1 MRHKTGGVDN
11 RTVPLDSDVA
21 AEVDRLAKSYADELI
36 AFRRDLHT
44 HPEPGREEFRT
55 TRAVTDRLQAAGL
68 SPVGLPI
75 GTGLLCD
82 IDQPG
87 LRPGRV
93 ALRADLDALRVVD
106 EKDVPYRSTRPGVC
120 HACGHDAHTAIV
132 LGAGLVLAELAAA
145 RMLRQG
151 VRLVFQPA
159 EEIIPGG
166 ALDVIAADGLDGVE
180 QIFGLHCDPR
190 LEVGTVGLRA
200 GPITS
205 AADSVHVRL
214 TGPGG
219 HTARPHLSADLVHA
233 LSTLVS
239 QLPLAL
245 SRRVD
250 PRAGLT
256 LVWGRI
262 HAGAAA
268 NAIPMEG
275 EAEGTL
281 RCLDASVWES
291 AAELVPGLAHQIVA
305 PYGVTVQA
313 EVHRGVPPVV
323 NDPSAVAVLRDAVES
338 TMGRGA
344 VGTTEQSLGG
354 EDFAWYLTKARG
366 ALARLGVRPA
376 GNTQPYDIHQGTF
389 DIDEHAIPVGVR
401 TLVAAALLAGERDE
415 SIQVLS

>member
-1 MRHKTGGVDN
+1 MRDKSDGVDN
-11 RTVPLDSDVA
+11 RRVPLDSAVV
-21 AEVDRLAKSYADELI
+21 AEVDRLAKTYADELI

-55 TRAVTDRLQAAGL
+55 TRVVSDRLELAGL
-68 SPVGLPI
+68 APVPLPV

-82 IDQPG
+82 VGGPALG
-87 LRPGRV
+87 PV
-93 ALRADLDALRVVD
+93 KAALRADLDALRVVD
-106 EKDVPYRSTRPGVC
+106 EKTVPYRSSRPGVC

-145 RMLRQG
+145 GMLGNR
-151 VRLVFQPA
+151 VRLIFQPA
-159 EEIIPGG
+159 EEVIPGG
-166 ALDVIAADGLDGVE
+166 ALDVLATDGALAGVE
-180 QIFGLHCDPR
+180 QIFAVHCDPR

-205 AADSVHVRL
+205 AADRVHVRL

-250 PRAGLT
+250 PRGGLT

-262 HAGAAA
+262 QAGAAP
-268 NAIPMEG
+268 NAIPMYG

-281 RCLDASVWES
+281 RCLNVNVWES
-291 AAELVPGLAHQIVA
+291 AAELVPVLAHQIVA
-305 PYGVTVQA
+305 PYGVGVQA

-323 NDPSAVAVLRDAVES
+323 NDPFAIGLLQRAVEA
-338 TMGRGA
+338 TMGRDA

-354 EDFAWYLTKARG
+354 EDFAWYLTRTRG

-376 GNTQPYDIHQGTF
+376 GSTRPFDIHQGTF
-389 DIDEHAIPVGVR
+389 DIDEHAISVGVR
-401 TLVAAALLAGERDE
+401 TLVGAALLAGEGAGAGG
-415 SIQVLS
+415 